1 MIALEDSVDEFA
13 KDPEFVAMFVN
24 KANQLISKVEEDLAA
39 LEDCPPRKR
48 GELLNQIFR
57 SVHTIKGE
65 AGFVAMQ
72 NIGRLAHC
80 IENILD
86 RAREFE
92 IDLTHEIVM
101 RLMASL
107 DVLRDLVGHVDTS
120 ESIDISH
127 ALAALE
133 GREVSSPAIAP
144 TPAPVAATTPVAVA
158 SPIVEP
164 VQPAAEQP
172 QPASTGPVASTAAN
186 TTEPAAAVRQTA
198 RKRTL
203 IVDDEPIITR
213 IAAQQL
219 AAAGIPADEVASAEE
234 ALNLMRRN
242 LYNVVVCDIDLPGM
256 SGLEL
261 IPKLKE
267 ISPLVQVVML
277 TGKPNFATV
286 LNSLTSGAIDFLPKT
301 QDYKPLI
308 ESVQHALSRVDRW
321 VPLMRSRRER

>member
-24 KANQLISKVEEDLAA
+24 KAYQLISKVEEDLAA
-39 LEDCPPRKR
+39 FEDCPPRKR

-72 NIGRLAHC
+72 NIGRLAHS

-92 IDLTHEIVM
+92 IDLTHEIIL

-107 DVLRDLVGHVDTS
+107 DVLRDLVGHADTS

-133 GREVSSPAIAP
+133 DREPLVDVSTPAIAP
-144 TPAPVAATTPVAVA
+144 A
-158 SPIVEP
+158 SPAAQVMS
-164 VQPAAEQP
+164 PADKGVDPSATER
-172 QPASTGPVASTAAN
+172 PAV
-186 TTEPAAAVRQTA
+186 

-213 IAAQQL
+213 VAAQQL
-219 AAAGIPADEVASAEE
+219 AAAGIPADEVGSAEE
-234 ALNLMRRN
+234 ALALMRRN
-242 LYNVVVCDIDLPGM
+242 LYNVVICDIDMPGM
-256 SGLEL
+256 SGLDL

-286 LNSLTSGAIDFLPKT
+286 LGSLTAGAIDFLPKT

-308 ESVQHALSRVDRW
+308 EIVQHALGRVDRW
-321 VPLMRSRRER
+321 VPLMRSRRDK